1 MVEDNEKSNDND
13 NDSLQ
18 IKAESLKQK
27 EISYDKYEDSL

>member
-27 EISYDKYEDSL
+27 EDLL

>member
-18 IKAESLKQK
+18 IKAESLKQT
-27 EISYDKYEDSL
+27 EDFL